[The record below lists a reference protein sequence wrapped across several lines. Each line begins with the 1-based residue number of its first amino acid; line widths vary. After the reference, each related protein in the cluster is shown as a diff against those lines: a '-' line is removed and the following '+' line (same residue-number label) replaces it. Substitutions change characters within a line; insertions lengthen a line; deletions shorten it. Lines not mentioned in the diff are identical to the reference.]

1 MTTRTTPQIDGPHR
15 PGWARAWVSGLI
27 LGAVALAAYHNSFRS
42 PYFFDDHRCLLENP
56 SIRDLGNL
64 GAVLSPAPHTM
75 LGSRPLANLSFALNH
90 AVGGLSVTGFHVV
103 NFALHLAAAC
113 TLLGLVRRS
122 LGHGLALAVAAAW
135 VAHPL
140 LVPAVSYIS
149 QRTEVLMGLFYL
161 VTVYAFVRGA
171 EKGHRGL
178 FVLSAL
184 ACAAGMG
191 AKEVM
196 ITAPLAVL
204 LCDRTFFA
212 GSFAAALRQ
221 RPGYYAAL
229 AASWLVLL
237 VLMRRG
243 LDPTVGLERGVSA
256 WDYALVQCKV
266 LALYAT
272 RAVWPHS
279 LAFDYGEFAAIGVLE
294 AARNLWAPAVVVGGL
309 VYACLRRSALAFWL
323 GWIALT
329 LAPTSSFVP
338 IGLQPMAD
346 NRTYLALIGAL
357 VALAWLLRRALGQ
370 RAVVA
375 VAVAVPALVALS
387 VQRNRV
393 FADPV
398 APWAEAVKSNPLNSR
413 ALSNLA
419 VHLQLAGRWA
429 EAEHHYVR
437 ALPLKPGSA
446 DLHNSYASLLIALNR
461 PDAAIRHGLEA
472 VRLAPGFAHARS
484 SLGAALLQGG
494 RAEEGIAQLR
504 EALRLDASLGQAHH
518 NLALALTDTGRP
530 AEALPHFP
538 IALARQPD
546 NALLHRRHGQAL
558 HALGRRAEALAAFQA
573 SLQRVPAQPE
583 VHLLAGRALFEEGRP
598 VESLQAMQAALALDP
613 GYFDARYNAAQ
624 LLDYLGRRAEALIEI
639 EQAVRLRPDRADAQ
653 AVQQRLRAA
662 AGAPR

>member
-15 PGWARAWVSGLI
+15 PGWARAWIPVLI

-171 EKGHRGL
+171 EKGHRGW

-357 VALAWLLRRALGQ
+357 VALAWLFFRILGS
-370 RAVVA
+370 RVFLACGVGL
-375 VAVAVPALVALS
+375 PALAGLS
-387 VQRNRV
+387 IERNRV
-393 FADPV
+393 FSDPIL
-398 APWAEAVKSNPLNSR
+398 PWIEAVQSNPANVR
-413 ALSNLA
+413 ALNNLA
-419 VHLQLAGRWA
+419 VALQQSGRLA
-429 EAEHHYVR
+429 EAERHYLG
-437 ALPLKPGSA
+437 ALARKPDSA
-446 DLHNSYASLLIALNR
+446 SLHSSYASLLLAQGR
-461 PDAAIRHGLEA
+461 TEMAIQHDLEA
-472 VRLAPGFAHARS
+472 VWLAPDFAQARGN
-484 SLGAALLQGG
+484 LGASLISAG
-494 RAEEGIAQLR
+494 RYEEAIVQLR
-504 EALRLDASLGQAHH
+504 EALRLDATLGRVHH
-518 NLALALTDTGRP
+518 NLALALVEKGRVT
-530 AEALPHFP
+530 EALPHFP
-538 IALARQPD
+538 ISLERQPG
-546 NALLHRRHGQAL
+546 NAALHRRYGQAL
-558 HALGRRAEALAAFQA
+558 HAVGRRADALA
-573 SLQRVPAQPE
+573 SLQTSLRFAPEQPD
-583 VHLLAGRALFEEGRP
+583 VHFLAGVILVEEGRLA
-598 VESLQAMQAALALDP
+598 ESLRAMQAAAALNPD
-613 GYFDARYNAAQ
+613 YYEARHNAALILEQ
-624 LLDYLGRRAEALIEI
+624 LGRPAEALREI
-639 EQAVRLRPDRADAQ
+639 EEALRVRPDSAASREVQERLRS
-653 AVQQRLRAA
+653 AA
-662 AGAPR
+662 APAR